1 MEYKIFL
8 ICLILGLTS
17 GIIYDLL
24 YVARFVVSKS
34 DNLTFLNKIR
44 RKRRAERSLKKASER
59 QIKSSKKSSE
69 KQKNKL
75 KNNIISSKKINS
87 NFDEIVSKIQSEKVA
102 ADEKIKSDN
111 LIKNLHRPPNMAQLT
126 PFIADDEVLEN
137 DKNNRKKREKPS
149 RNKASKL
156 SPNTSGNRANK
167 LKYFDK
173 FKAGKTRNSD
183 VIKGE
188 KTGRIAERIFLIFCD
203 AAYLLTVSVIF
214 VAVSLKFDF
223 YELRFYMFA
232 AVGLGIAIYCKS
244 LHKLIAFLTNKV
256 YNKITRKRKISVKEY
271 YERRKTQSN
280 SGGNNG

>member
-8 ICLILGLTS
+8 ICLILGLSS

-34 DNLTFLNKIR
+34 DNLTFLNQIR
-44 RKRRAERSLKKASER
+44 RKRREEKSLKKSSER
-59 QIKSSKKSSE
+59 QINRSKKLSE

-75 KNNIISSKKINS
+75 QIDKFGGKKIKLNFDKTFNKNSSEKLNSDENNNLKNMTKNTARPHNMPQPTAFFEDETNLETDKDKKGRTGRKGVKTPSRNLAKSKKNAVQ
-87 NFDEIVSKIQSEKVA
+87 NFDEFKA
-102 ADEKIKSDN
+102 
-111 LIKNLHRPPNMAQLT
+111 
-126 PFIADDEVLEN
+126 
-137 DKNNRKKREKPS
+137 RKK
-149 RNKASKL
+149 
-156 SPNTSGNRANK
+156 
-167 LKYFDK
+167 
-173 FKAGKTRNSD
+173 GKGE
-183 VIKGE
+183 IKEE

-203 AAYLLTVSVIF
+203 AAYLLTVSAIF
-214 VAVSLKFDF
+214 VAVSLKYDF

>member
-8 ICLILGLTS
+8 ICLILGLSS
-17 GIIYDLL
+17 GVIYDLL

-34 DNLTFLNKIR
+34 DNLTFLNQIR
-44 RKRRAERSLKKASER
+44 RKRREEKSLKKSSER
-59 QIKSSKKSSE
+59 QIIRSKKLSE

-75 KNNIISSKKINS
+75 QKDKFGGKKIKLNFDKTFNKNSSEKLNSDENNNLKNMTKNTARPHNMPQPTAFFEDETNSETDKDKRGRTGRKGVKTPSRNLAKSKKNAVQ
-87 NFDEIVSKIQSEKVA
+87 NFDEFKA
-102 ADEKIKSDN
+102 
-111 LIKNLHRPPNMAQLT
+111 
-126 PFIADDEVLEN
+126 
-137 DKNNRKKREKPS
+137 RKK
-149 RNKASKL
+149 
-156 SPNTSGNRANK
+156 
-167 LKYFDK
+167 
-173 FKAGKTRNSD
+173 GKGE
-183 VIKGE
+183 IKEE

-203 AAYLLTVSVIF
+203 AAYLLTVSAIF
-214 VAVSLKFDF
+214 VAVSLKYDF